1 MKKQAAQTAHGKCRK
16 NERGAAL
23 ITVLMISFL
32 LIVAA
37 AALLFAASANTAD
50 VTDATAE
57 EQAYYAAE
65 SGIQSVVNV
74 LRGNTVLPDTPPND
88 LRIDPTKPAT
98 DPANKIDYLK
108 AFKLCTSNISCDC
121 ATTPPT
127 CSPLDMKPRMS
138 RWLSYNDTTD
148 TDRVI
153 LGASTSATQPPY
165 NRRTGFAYKV
175 EIENPDNV
183 GDTVSYHTVGS
194 INGGLPSITWGGLRI
209 EYDSIDT
216 TVNVSSGQAIDNFG
230 KFVISGA
237 GTIPERVRFTINVQ
251 MTKPYYTNKVIRGH
265 IEAGT
270 VTNTDVGNVKILYD
284 SQVYVIT
291 GSTITLSSPPGTT
304 PTAKIIT
311 GEEVPPIPPLPDGTI
326 RIGYEVTP
334 NAPSVSGGETTII
347 GSITAPEPLR
357 LLIRSTGF
365 GPQNAQK
372 QLEAVIHKNYFN
384 GLSAPSPLTLIGPP
398 ATINPTSAFLFDPG
412 SSSAMQY
419 SGKDVRL
426 RAFLPP
432 IGVTNDI
439 NLAAVK
445 NAIKGTMGPF
455 NGDVF
460 GQPTNIA
467 NELPFWLQ
475 STENLHKTVVSSQ
488 QVSLRDVA
496 QASGRYYGPG
506 VAPPAKNNYGNFN
519 NATGITYIDGD
530 LEFEG
535 EGGGI
540 LIVTGGLILKGTFSF
555 NGLILV
561 TGAGGMYRRGGGE
574 GSLQGNIVIAPY
586 LPNNLAKGFLAPK
599 YEIEGGGNSKI
610 VYNSNNVGN
619 GLNALSNFVKGVAE
633 K

>member
-1 MKKQAAQTAHGKCRK
+1 MEKQTAQTASGRCRK

-37 AALLFAASANTAD
+37 AALLFAASANTSD

-74 LRGNTVLPDTPPND
+74 LRGNTVLPDD
-88 LRIDPTKPAT
+88 LRIDTTKPAT

-108 AFKLCTSNISCDC
+108 AFKPCASNISCNC
-121 ATTPPT
+121 TTGACT
-127 CSPLDMKPRMS
+127 STDDNDSRMS
-138 RWLSYNDTTD
+138 RWLSYDTTY

-165 NRRTGFAYKV
+165 DPRTGFAYKV

-183 GDTVSYHTVGS
+183 GDIVTFDTVGS
-194 INGGLPSITWGGLRI
+194 IAGGGSSKTWSSGGQTLTITYVARTGVTL
-209 EYDSIDT
+209 
-216 TVNVSSGQAIDNFG
+216 NVSTGQAADYLG
-230 KFVISGA
+230 KFVVSGA

-251 MTKPYYTNKVIRGH
+251 MIEPYYTNKVIRGY

-270 VTNTDVGNVKILYD
+270 VTNTSVGNVKILYD
-284 SQVYVIT
+284 SQVYIMS

-304 PTAKIIT
+304 PAATIIE
-311 GEEVPPIPPLPDGTI
+311 GDPALPRLPDGTI
-326 RIGYEVTP
+326 RSGYQVTP
-334 NAPSVSGGETTII
+334 KAPSVSGGETPISGT
-347 GSITAPEPLR
+347 ITAPEPLR

-365 GPQNAQK
+365 GPQNSQK
-372 QLEAVIHKNYFN
+372 QLEAVIYKNYFN
-384 GLSAPSPLTLIGPP
+384 GLSAPSPLTMIGPP
-398 ATINPTSAFLFDPG
+398 ATINPTSTFLFDPG
-412 SSSAMQY
+412 TSGSMQY

-426 RAFLPP
+426 KAFLPP
-432 IGVTNDI
+432 IGVTNNI
-439 NLAAVK
+439 NLAAIY
-445 NAIKGTMGPF
+445 NQITRSGSRPF
-455 NGDVF
+455 NGNVF
-460 GQPTNIA
+460 GAPTNIA
-467 NELPFWLQ
+467 DELPFWLQ
-475 STENLHKTVVSSQ
+475 SPENLHKTVVSSN
-488 QVSLRDVA
+488 QVSLKDVA
-496 QASGRYYGPG
+496 EASGRYYGPG
-506 VAPPAKNNYGNFN
+506 VAPPAKNNYGNFAD
-519 NATGITYIDGD
+519 ATGITYVDGD

-535 EGGGI
+535 QGGGI
-540 LIVTGGLILKGTFSF
+540 LVVTGKLTLKGTFSF

-561 TGAGGMYRRGGGE
+561 TGAGGMYRRGGGT
-574 GSLQGNIVIAPY
+574 GSLQGNMIIAPY

-599 YEIEGGGNSKI
+599 YEIEGGGNSEI